1 MDLGAALHQPRIDVA
16 GADTVVVDETLPS
29 EVIDAL
35 RAAHPVIPARRTVF
49 PYAFACPAAV
59 MRRGETNTGCTET
72 MSPWGDAINESETRG

>member
-1 MDLGAALHQPRIDVA
+1 MDLGAALHQPRIDVS

-35 RAAHPVIPARRTVF
+35 RASHPVITARRTVF